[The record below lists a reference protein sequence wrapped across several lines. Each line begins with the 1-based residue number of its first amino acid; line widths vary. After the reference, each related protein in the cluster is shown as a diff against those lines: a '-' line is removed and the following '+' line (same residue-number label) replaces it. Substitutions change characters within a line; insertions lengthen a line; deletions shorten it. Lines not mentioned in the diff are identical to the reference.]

1 MNDTIKYQWSKKLGQ
16 AAAMAVHTT
25 STMKSILKFISGSF
39 LLYAGVYNYTISEGV
54 LPLAFCFLGTIMVTE
69 PFLLWIIIKKRI
81 NDISKTFDS
90 LTVILSLTNES
101 LKISHDNDSRTITWD
116 KIIKCYDKQG
126 FLVLY
131 TGSVYFASLPKQ
143 HLSEKQI
150 RFIKSVSSN

>member
-1 MNDTIKYQWSKKLGQ
+1 
-16 AAAMAVHTT
+16 
-25 STMKSILKFISGSF
+25 
-39 LLYAGVYNYTISEGV
+39 
-54 LPLAFCFLGTIMVTE
+54 MVTE